1 MPRRDKEATRQL
13 LLKTGYEMILEQG
26 LDVGWGIRITEVTK
40 RVGLTT
46 GAAYQIWNG
55 SRTVDGAGGQD
66 RFHHDLALYA
76 FDRAIAD
83 ASNYN
88 AGKAWEQADEGASLD
103 RILQR
108 LGEDTFAARSAP
120 ARFACFV
127 ALLASAGSDP
137 ELGDIGRQ
145 AYRSAT
151 SHLVEVYRKVFEHLD
166 LEMAP
171 PYTLDQLI
179 TSVLALIDGLRM
191 RALVDPAVTA
201 EEVEAPLDAAV
212 DANGTWYLVAT
223 GARALVTAMTRPVT

>member
-1 MPRRDKEATRQL
+1 M
-13 LLKTGYEMILEQG
+13 MLEQG
-26 LDVGWGIRITEVTK
+26 LDAGWGVRITEVTK

-55 SRTVDGAGGQD
+55 SRRVEGAGGQD

-76 FDRAIAD
+76 FDRVVAD

-88 AGKAWEQADEGASLD
+88 ANRAWDQADGGASLD

-108 LGEDTFAARSAP
+108 LGEDTARAQNHGTFDAP
-120 ARFACFV
+120 ARFACLV
-127 ALLASAGSDP
+127 ALLASAATDP
-137 ELGDIGRQ
+137 ELAEVGRR
-145 AYRSAT
+145 AYRAAT
-151 SHLVEVYRKVFEHLD
+151 DQLVEIYRKVFEHFE

-179 TSVLALIDGLRM
+179 TSVVALIDGLRM
-191 RALVDPAVTA
+191 RALVDPDVVATG
-201 EEVEAPLDAAV
+201 VEAPVGAAP

-223 GARALVTAMTRPVT
+223 GTRALVDAMTRPAQDG